1 MKRVSTTLET
11 NTGRNLK
18 FHDNYKN
25 QDMSRPQFV
34 KEINNGNYENYHV
47 RVING
52 IKTPCSNPDNSSRN
66 NLG

>member
-11 NTGRNLK
+11 SSGRNVK
-18 FHDNYKN
+18 FHDNYN
-25 QDMSRPQFV
+25 SQNMSRPQFV
-34 KEINNGNYENYHV
+34 KEINNGNYDNYHV